1 MEFSDVIQKR
11 RAVRN
16 YEDKTIE
23 RTTIEKLIGSAIL
36 APSAM
41 NLQPWAFAAVVDRQ
55 KVDEYAKHAKE
66 WLLTSLAT
74 SSYDPSVRHML
85 EDPNF
90 TVFHHAP
97 ALVLIL
103 AKSPAS
109 QAAEDCCLA
118 AENFM
123 LAAREEGLGTCWV
136 GFARPWLDLASTKAE
151 LGLSNEYHVVAPII
165 LGYPKEWPESP
176 GRSPAEIHWL
186 PGDRSNYASGPVAE
200 IAGRERAIED
210 QLTKLPPNPLMQFGL
225 NVPPIASEG
234 RADVVRLQRKF
245 ELTKIQDGAGPVKLT
260 VHCPCKK
267 SFHVEYLN
275 YQSILR
281 SQVKCRY
288 CGRGASITE
297 ISPEDVRLVVGYD
310 RVA

>member
-1 MEFSDVIQKR
+1 MQLGEVIQKR

-16 YEDKTIE
+16 YADGAIE
-23 RTTIEKLIGSAIL
+23 RTTIERLIGSAIL

-41 NLQPWAFAAVVDRQ
+41 NLQPWAFAAVTDRQ
-55 KVDEYAKHAKE
+55 KIDELARRAKE
-66 WLLTSLAT
+66 WLLASLSKTSH
-74 SSYDPSVRHML
+74 DPAVRHML
-85 EDPNF
+85 GDPDF

-97 ALVLIL
+97 ALVLVL
-103 AKSPAS
+103 AKSSAS

-136 GFARPWLDLASTKAE
+136 GFARPWLDLSSTKVDP
-151 LGLSNEYHVVAPII
+151 GISDQYHVVAPII
-165 LGYPKEWPESP
+165 LGYPTGWPESP
-176 GRSPAEIHWL
+176 GRRPAEIHW
-186 PGDRSNYASGPVAE
+186 PTEDRSSYAHGPALE
-200 IAGRERAIED
+200 LARHGGAIED
-210 QLTKLPPNPLMQFGL
+210 QLTKLPPSALMKFGL
-225 NVPPIASEG
+225 DIPPIVSEG
-234 RADVVRLQRKF
+234 PADVVRLQRNI
-245 ELTKIQDGAGPVKLT
+245 ELTKIRDGAGPVKLT

-267 SFHVEYLN
+267 SFDVEYLN

-297 ISPEDVRLVVGYD
+297 INPEDVRLVGALQ
-310 RVA
+310 RL